1 MALQE
6 VFLHNT
12 ITQKPGH
19 IQTVSSNNTGAN
31 GTTRNKAWVVDI
43 EDDTKEKR
51 ELCEIPFYRSLTPI
65 FRLMAI
71 LGLYRQSTSMSATS
85 IAKIIYGGVVVI
97 LLWGNFVRSL
107 AAIWLETD
115 IPTEIFVTCIIASVW
130 LLQCA
135 CNATICFYMCFTD
148 KYQTFFQHFEKHC
161 QSEFSQRINLQLNVH
176 WLKKA
181 TVIVTVISLVF
192 ITTNT
197 VASYVFTY
205 GPFESLPNLTLSM
218 FMSPFDTSSHVVVQI
233 LINISFLFDTA
244 AWIFPISLFTVI
256 CLQLSRQFK
265 ELNKTIAKATEK
277 DGTITK
283 CLEMIRREH
292 QHLCRSVGHA
302 DHIFSV
308 IVLVELGLNL
318 PLICFLLYEIIVVSY
333 PFGAFMLTL
342 IVFWL
347 LAICTS
353 VGIVSWF
360 GAVLH
365 ESAHAA
371 VHNLHDISISPG
383 TENHRILEVCMFM
396 AKMNGTPIAITICNL
411 IPLTKEFILT
421 VIGVLVTYFALVAQT
436 I

>member
-1 MALQE
+1 MYFQGCIAGRKNLVNNRHSGTQQTTHHGAPRGLSAQYNHAE
-6 VFLHNT
+6 ARPYSNT
-12 ITQKPGH
+12 
-19 IQTVSSNNTGAN
+19 
-31 GTTRNKAWVVDI
+31 
-43 EDDTKEKR
+43 
-51 ELCEIPFYRSLTPI
+51 
-65 FRLMAI
+65 
-71 LGLYRQSTSMSATS
+71 
-85 IAKIIYGGVVVI
+85 
-97 LLWGNFVRSL
+97 
-107 AAIWLETD
+107 
-115 IPTEIFVTCIIASVW
+115 
-130 LLQCA
+130 
-135 CNATICFYMCFTD
+135 
-148 KYQTFFQHFEKHC
+148 
-161 QSEFSQRINLQLNVH
+161 
-176 WLKKA
+176 
-181 TVIVTVISLVF
+181 
-192 ITTNT
+192 
-197 VASYVFTY
+197 
-205 GPFESLPNLTLSM
+205 
-218 FMSPFDTSSHVVVQI
+218 
-233 LINISFLFDTA
+233 
-244 AWIFPISLFTVI
+244 WIFPISLFTVI

-421 VIGVLVTYFALVAQT
+421 LLLRRAVPCRQQREPSAPCRHHQELYTLSPPAGTLHPVANT
-436 I
+436 GNSTPCRHHRELCILTPTPGTLHPVATTGNSAS